1 MDRMERAADTAD
13 WVEYYEAQAG
23 REPREFFLDA
33 LERVGPAEGRSAVE
47 LGSGDGNE
55 TRWLLD
61 HGWSVTAVDASPEGV
76 ALLRS
81 RTGDR
86 DDLTVVEAR
95 LEDVQLPPTDLVY
108 SGFTLPY
115 CPPDAFPALW
125 QRIHDALRPGGWL
138 VANLFGDRDTWA
150 SEFEDLTFHTE
161 DQARALLAGYA
172 DVDLGIREEDG
183 SSGRGPKHWHVLD
196 VVARR

>member
-1 MDRMERAADTAD
+1 MERAADTAD

-47 LGSGDGNE
+47 LGSGDGTE

-86 DDLTVVEAR
+86 DDLTVVEA
-95 LEDVQLPPTDLVY
+95 
-108 SGFTLPY
+108 
-115 CPPDAFPALW
+115 
-125 QRIHDALRPGGWL
+125 
-138 VANLFGDRDTWA
+138 
-150 SEFEDLTFHTE
+150 
-161 DQARALLAGYA
+161 QARGRAAAPDRPRLLRLHAALL
-172 DVDLGIREEDG
+172 
-183 SSGRGPKHWHVLD
+183 PT
-196 VVARR
+196 